1 MTYNGLMKHK
11 EKNPKNVVG
20 VPSRKLAQLKH
31 MSDNLNVQRYWKTK
45 QEAHGSQRSRT
56 DCHIKLEKIN
66 IPIPEL

>member
-31 MSDNLNVQRYWKTK
+31 MDDNLNAQRYWNSWRLQLGDKMK
-45 QEAHGSQRSRT
+45 QLRGPWITALTRF
-56 DCHIKLEKIN
+56 
-66 IPIPEL
+66 P